1 MTINKAFKGVY
12 CKFLTEQGYKYCA
25 KLQRF
30 VKVVNKELIYF
41 IGFKKVPAWIKG
53 NKGFTIK
60 AGIMSVYFSKCAEW
74 TVNHSED
81 ELFKWSF
88 DYTAHEICMFSPTRE
103 YGMGFEYNE
112 ENMIEVVEKSAE
124 ITRELVLPV
133 FAEVTDLTSY
143 VKYAKKYIVRVLGGC
158 DQFLDDSLVLI
169 LTNNHDDFME
179 YLQKEKESER
189 AFLKQRIEELYT
201 TPRDKVYN
209 NPELLKAAQEETE
222 KCKKTNLE
230 MLAKYKINI

>member
-1 MTINKAFKGVY
+1 MTINKAFKDVY
-12 CKFLTEQGYKYCA
+12 CKFLKEQGYQYCA

-41 IGFKKVPAWIKG
+41 VGLKKVPAWIKG

-124 ITRELVLPV
+124 ITRELILPV

-143 VKYAKKYIVRVLGGC
+143 VKYAKEYAVNVLRMC
-158 DQFLDDSLVLI
+158 DKFIDDSLVLI

-179 YLQKEKESER
+179 CLQNEKECER
-189 AFLKQRIEELYT
+189 TFLKQCIEESFT
-201 TPRDKVYN
+201 APRDKVYD
-209 NPELLKAAQEETE
+209 NPELLKAAQEEAE

>member
-1 MTINKAFKGVY
+1 MTINKTFKDVY
-12 CKFLTEQGYKYCA
+12 CEFLIEQGYQYCA

-41 IGFKKVPAWIKG
+41 IGFKKVPAWVKG
-53 NKGFTIK
+53 NKGFTVM
-60 AGIMSVYFSKCAEW
+60 AGIMSVYFSKCAKW
-74 TVNHSED
+74 TVARTED
-81 ELFKWSF
+81 VLFKWSF
-88 DYTAHEICMFSPTRE
+88 DYTEEEICTFSPTRE

-112 ENMIEVVEKSAE
+112 ENMIEIVKKSAE
-124 ITRELVLPV
+124 ITKKLVLPV

-143 VKYAKKYIVRVLGGC
+143 VKYAKEYSLRVLGGC

-179 YLQKEKESER
+179 YLQKEEESER
-189 AFLKQRIEELYT
+189 AFLKQRIEEIYT
-201 TPRDKVYN
+201 TPRDKVYD
-209 NPELLKAAQEETE
+209 NPELLKAAWEEAE